1 MEATSPWASQHFF
14 PPELSPNHL
23 AFVSCPMKTQL
34 CAAKNSHPG
43 HTQVLTAGNSALA
56 RLQLPLL
63 AAKGTVCC
71 NDTEKQPLFTNS
83 FSALYLILKP
93 GTFSHSPN
101 PFLGGDSRIR
111 SNAKDHSLFLEEE
124 NISTYIIMGIE
135 SNLQSKHRH
144 MPQAP
149 AFLSTLPPSH
159 RENLRKK
166 SRFGSH

>member
-101 PFLGGDSRIR
+101 PFLGGGQQNMQQHQGPQFISRGR
-111 SNAKDHSLFLEEE
+111 
-124 NISTYIIMGIE
+124 
-135 SNLQSKHRH
+135 KHIDIH
-144 MPQAP
+144 NYG
-149 AFLSTLPPSH
+149 H
-159 RENLRKK
+159 RE
-166 SRFGSH
+166 